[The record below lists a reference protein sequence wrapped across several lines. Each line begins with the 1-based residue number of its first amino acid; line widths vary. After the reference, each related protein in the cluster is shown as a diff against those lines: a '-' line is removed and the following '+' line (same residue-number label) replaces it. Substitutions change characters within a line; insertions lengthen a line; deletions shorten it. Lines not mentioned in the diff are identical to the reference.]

1 MIGEL
6 PGALIEMNAHMVV
19 TDYAMRRM
27 VFGGAVAA
35 LFGVLLL
42 VMLTDRK
49 KGNKAVRAGIC
60 AVMMAI
66 GIAILIG
73 GNNSPWVKEI
83 RYCANGP
90 IQIEEVAAK
99 FNIVSIDGKEI
110 TVRER

>member
-1 MIGEL
+1 MTEL
-6 PGALIEMNAHMVV
+6 TGTLIEMNAHMVV
-19 TDYAMRRM
+19 TADAMRATI
-27 VFGGAVAA
+27 FGAAVVV

-49 KGNKAVRAGIC
+49 VANRTVRAGVC
-60 AVMMAI
+60 AFMMAI
-66 GIAILIG
+66 GIAILIA
-73 GNNSPWVKEI
+73 GNNIPRVKEI

-99 FNIVSIDGKEI
+99 FDIVRIDGKEI